1 MEQEE
6 RRKRYSN
13 GWNLCVDMKENFQS
27 IDFHSVKEQIASGC
41 SFALGAQHVLE
52 SEPVFHT
59 LWIQR
64 ELQRCREA
72 TAVYRTQ
79 LTFPND
85 DLIDV
90 SPWLVRCQKNS
101 TLRPSELKG
110 ISTFLSTCERVKR
123 FLNEVPAAYLEL
135 HDLQTS
141 IQKHERLRKSI
152 DRCISSEGEVYDHA
166 SEKLA
171 SLRRLQIEV
180 AAAISQEAHRFI
192 AGHSS
197 ILMDTIT
204 ALRNERTCVLVK
216 VSEKNSVRGIIHGES
231 ASGQA
236 VYLEPAALV
245 TLNNRLQS
253 IQNEAQQ
260 EVERILRKLSEEV
273 KEEADALFA
282 DLDTMVILD
291 ALFAKA
297 KWCVQRDGCVPEL
310 DETSNHLWMKE
321 ARHPLIDD
329 QVVVANTYE
338 MKEDIH
344 CLLISGSNTGGK
356 TVTLKTIALF
366 LAMTHAG
373 FPILCEEA
381 RIPFFQAIYL
391 DVGDQ
396 QSIQESLSTFS
407 SHLSRLSLIAEQ
419 ADAHAFVVLD
429 ELGSGTDPTE
439 GECLAIAILEALLKQ
454 QAHVIASTHFAKVK
468 AFAKTRK
475 DILLS
480 SVAFDMETMMPTY
493 RYMEGVSGQSNAF
506 AIASRYHL
514 RKDIVERARFL
525 KQQGQSDASLLME
538 RLEEN
543 AAALEQEKQ
552 LLHERLDEVQR
563 LRKELQQEKENLKRQ
578 QETAL
583 QTTMEEARIRY
594 EEQLEQAQEII
605 DELRQMGEQHK
616 PHEVAQK
623 LHELRQLQPVVEDS
637 DDEVI
642 SETIEKGD
650 YVMIR
655 SLNYHGEVLSVNKNK
670 ASVLANGMKLNVS
683 INDLQKIHRPKKEK
697 SEKSYK
703 KSIRSS
709 FSLECNVIGM
719 HVDEAIGV
727 VDKYLDNAILNR
739 AASVRIIHGMG
750 TGALRKAIHSYLK
763 KHAKV
768 ESFRMGG
775 QGEGGL
781 GATVVE
787 LKQKGKR

>member
-6 RRKRYSN
+6 RRKRYSS
-13 GWNLCVDMKENFQS
+13 GWNLCADMKETYRS
-27 IDFHSVKEQIASGC
+27 IDFDTVKEQIAEGC
-41 SFALGAQHVLE
+41 SFELGARLIKDTRPQ
-52 SEPVFHT
+52 FHT

-72 TAVYRTQ
+72 IAVYRVQ
-79 LTFPND
+79 LSFPND
-85 DLIDV
+85 DLLDIT
-90 SPWLVRCQKNS
+90 PWLTRSQKNS
-101 TLRPSELKG
+101 TLRPNELKG
-110 ISTFLSTCERVKR
+110 ISTFLLTCERVKR
-123 FLNEVPAAYLEL
+123 FLADTPSAYLEL
-135 HDLQTS
+135 HDLQNAL
-141 IQKHERLRKSI
+141 QKHDRLRKHI
-152 DRCISSEGEVYDHA
+152 DACISSEGDVYDHA

-171 SLRRLQIEV
+171 ALRREQLAV
-180 AAAISQEAHRFI
+180 AGSIAQEARRFV
-192 AGHSS
+192 ASHAS

-204 ALRNERTCVLVK
+204 AIRNERTCVLVK

-236 VYLEPAALV
+236 VYVEPASLV

-253 IQNEAQQ
+253 IKGEEEQ

-273 KEEADALFA
+273 KEEANTLFA
-282 DLDTMVILD
+282 DLDTMSILD

-297 KWCVQRDGCVPEL
+297 KWCVKRDGCVAEL
-310 DETSNHLWMKE
+310 DEKSHHLWMKE

-329 QVVVANTYE
+329 QKVVANTYE

-366 LAMTHAG
+366 LTMTHAG

-381 RIPFFQAIYL
+381 RIPFFHAIYL

-407 SHLSRLSLIAEQ
+407 SHLSRLSIIAEQ
-419 ADAHAFVVLD
+419 ADAHSFVVLD
-429 ELGSGTDPTE
+429 ELGSGTDPNE

-454 QAHVIASTHFAKVK
+454 NAVVIASTHFAKVK
-468 AFAKTRK
+468 AFANTRD

-480 SVAFDMETMMPTY
+480 SVAFDMDTMMPTY
-493 RYMEGVSGQSNAF
+493 QYMEGVSGQSNAF

-514 RKDIVERARFL
+514 RKEIVDRAKEL
-525 KQQGQSDASLLME
+525 KQQGQSDAQTLME

-543 AAALEQEKQ
+543 AAEMELEKQ
-552 LLHERLDEVQR
+552 ALHARLDEIQQ
-563 LRKELQQEKENLKRQ
+563 LRSNLQKEKENFHRQQEK
-578 QETAL
+578 AL
-583 QTTMEEARIRY
+583 EKAMEEAHARY
-594 EEQLEQAQEII
+594 EEQLAQAQAII
-605 DELRQMGEQHK
+605 DDLRKMNADHK

-623 LHELRQLQPVVEDS
+623 LHDLRQLQPLV
-637 DDEVI
+637 DEEAPVKPQ
-642 SETIEKGD
+642 ETIEKGD
-650 YVMIR
+650 YVQIS

-670 ASVLANGMKLNVS
+670 ASVLANGMKMNVS
-683 INDLQKIHRPKKEK
+683 INDLCKIDRPKCER

-703 KSIRSS
+703 KSVRAS

-719 HVDEAIGV
+719 HVDEALAV

-739 AASVRIIHGMG
+739 ASSVRIIHGMG
-750 TGALRKAIHSYLK
+750 TGALRKAIHNYLK
-763 KHAKV
+763 KHVKV